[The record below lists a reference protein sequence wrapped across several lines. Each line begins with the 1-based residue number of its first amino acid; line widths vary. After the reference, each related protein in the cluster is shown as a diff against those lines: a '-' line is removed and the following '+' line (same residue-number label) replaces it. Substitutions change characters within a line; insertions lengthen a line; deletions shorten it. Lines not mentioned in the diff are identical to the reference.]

1 MYIYIYTQSNIDRD
15 RDKNLQPRCGNVV
28 KIKLKRDKYISLGIY
43 DNNTDASENSDV
55 SSKIERE
62 EGEERQRERGGQ
74 EWFNQGFRR

>member
-28 KIKLKRDKYISLGIY
+28 KIKLKRDKRTNIYLSGIY

-62 EGEERQRERGGQ
+62 EGEERQRGSGVV
-74 EWFNQGFRR
+74 

>member
-1 MYIYIYTQSNIDRD
+1 MCIYIYTQSNIDRD

-74 EWFNQGFRR
+74 EWFNQGFRL